1 MSAKL
6 PAITGPELIA
16 LLVKDGW
23 EVRRYATHGR
33 TLTKYNENTGITLV
47 TFIPTKTRPLPSGTL
62 HSILGPKQT
71 GLGRKGLLALIIKFS
86 R

>member
-1 MSAKL
+1 MSAEL

-33 TLTKYNENTGITLV
+33 TLTKRDAVSEKTLV
-47 TFIPTKTRPLPSGTL
+47 TFIPTKSRPLPPGTL

-71 GLGRKGLLALIIKFS
+71 RLGRKGLLALLKKRS
-86 R
+86 